1 MPVRVI
7 AKLILDQRH
16 PFKWSAARNEVYEPR
31 VLKEPLRMLK
41 KKKKADKSRTVMN
54 DSQGTSN
61 HIWVEFT
68 EIAQPDKNEEHEKD
82 GVKIIGMFFFLTIFH

>member
-1 MPVRVI
+1 
-7 AKLILDQRH
+7 
-16 PFKWSAARNEVYEPR
+16 
-31 VLKEPLRMLK
+31 
-41 KKKKADKSRTVMN
+41 MN
-54 DSQGTSN
+54 DSQGTSY